1 MKEFMKIILFTC
13 AIIYFTLSAAVLAQE
28 DMKTYSSCSLCG
40 MNLDHSRNRML
51 IEYDDG
57 TKLYTCSMHCTA
69 SEFAAHR
76 EKTLK
81 RLQVSDYNTNRLID
95 AKKAYW
101 VVGGNKSGIMTKR
114 AKWAF
119 EKKEGA
125 EQFIKANRGQISTFD
140 EAMKATFE
148 DMHTCI
154 KITHKKNGAT
164 PSTMEDT
171 ENFPECK
178 YCGMNRHQYVYSRA
192 FVIYDD
198 GTTVGTCSIH
208 CAAIDLAVN
217 MNKPVRSVM
226 IADYNTKKLI
236 DAEKAFWVIGGE
248 KSGVMTKRA
257 KWAFEEKKDAEQ
269 FIKAKG
275 GQIST
280 FDEAMKTTFEDMYD
294 ILR

>member
-28 DMKTYSSCSLCG
+28 DLKAYSSCSLCG
-40 MNLDHSRNRML
+40 MKLDHSRNRML

-57 TKLYTCSMHCTA
+57 TKLDTCSMHCTA
-69 SEFAAHR
+69 AEFAAHR

-81 RLQVSDYNTNRLID
+81 RLRVSDYNTNRLID

-119 EKKEGA
+119 EKKEDA

-140 EAMKATFE
+140 EAMRATFE

-164 PSTMEDT
+164 HSTMADT

-178 YCGMNRHQYVYSRA
+178 YCGMNRHQYTYSRA
-192 FVIYDD
+192 LVIYDD

-217 MNKPVRSVM
+217 MNKPVRSIM

-269 FIKAKG
+269 FIKANG

-280 FDEAMKTTFEDMYD
+280 FDEAMKTTFEDMYE